1 MNDFNIIDF
10 PFVKKIIH
18 WLNLIKCSS
27 VDTAQQKWHV
37 NSILKC
43 LPLAKFAPGSLLLLE
58 KDLDPKWSDW
68 STFVARF
75 LKCVWSFWD
84 AMY

>member
-27 VDTAQQKWHV
+27 VDTA
-37 NSILKC
+37 
-43 LPLAKFAPGSLLLLE
+43 
-58 KDLDPKWSDW
+58 
-68 STFVARF
+68 
-75 LKCVWSFWD
+75 
-84 AMY
+84 